1 MNNDEINFFKNLI
14 LPERVK
20 SLYLNN
26 RRYSKNQTI
35 FQTNYLIQAVFN

>member
-20 SLYLNN
+20 SLYFNN
-26 RRYSKNQTI
+26 RRYLKSDILKIKQSFKPAT
-35 FQTNYLIQAVFN
+35 

>member
-26 RRYSKNQTI
+26 RRYYKSDILKIKQSFKPTI
-35 FQTNYLIQAVFN
+35 

>member
-1 MNNDEINFFKNLI
+1 MNYDEFNFFKNLI

-26 RRYSKNQTI
+26 RRYSKSDILKIKQSFKPTI
-35 FQTNYLIQAVFN
+35 